1 MQQTTERPAAPAR
14 HGFFRWFRLRGEGI
28 DESRVESPTAPL
40 GPPAV
45 IDLRDDLPA
54 TEWRLAVSGRLERL
68 ETGMAIVA
76 RTMKQAFAQVYR
88 SMEDV
93 RGGAGY
99 SDQLER
105 ILDESVSSLR
115 TAVDDL
121 AESIHRVPYILAA
134 AADDITARLEAPTD
148 AGQEPAQMP
157 ASPPVQEPTSPSQVL
172 PAAPFELE
180 PVEEQFVPMDED
192 PGEFD
197 ARKIWGLEA

>member
-1 MQQTTERPAAPAR
+1 MQHTTERPPAPAR
-14 HGFFRWFRLRGEGI
+14 HGLFRWFRLRGEGTRES
-28 DESRVESPTAPL
+28 DELRSAAAAL
-40 GPPAV
+40 GRPAV

-54 TEWRLAVSGRLERL
+54 TEWRLAVSERLERL
-68 ETGMAIVA
+68 ETGMSIVA

-99 SDQLER
+99 SHQLER

-157 ASPPVQEPTSPSQVL
+157 ASPPVQE
-172 PAAPFELE
+172 
-180 PVEEQFVPMDED
+180 
-192 PGEFD
+192 
-197 ARKIWGLEA
+197 

>member
-14 HGFFRWFRLRGEGI
+14 HGFFRWFRLRGGGI
-28 DESRVESPTAPL
+28 DESHESPTAPL

-88 SMEDV
+88 SMGDV